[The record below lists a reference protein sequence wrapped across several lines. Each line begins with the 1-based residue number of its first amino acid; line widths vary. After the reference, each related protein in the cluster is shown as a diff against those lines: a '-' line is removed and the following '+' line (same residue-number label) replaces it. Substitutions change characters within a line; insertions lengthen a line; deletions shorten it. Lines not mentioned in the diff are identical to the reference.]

1 MFEGHNLT
9 LGFLETP
16 YLSKVPQQ
24 VTHESGWGSKVNIER
39 KSQIKQKKDQLCE
52 ISWVKTQFLSISGFL
67 VAYIIHFKFRF
78 LLWNQVC

>member
-1 MFEGHNLT
+1 MHHQMIINITIILYLPQNKQVRLFEGHNLT

-52 ISWVKTQFLSISGFL
+52 IS
-67 VAYIIHFKFRF
+67 
-78 LLWNQVC
+78 